1 MASLVLEAQ
10 QKYLPLDYI
19 RKAAESDELFW
30 GGAISFTDT
39 HKKFLFNGHI
49 GRNSRSSH
57 DLATQW
63 HEEILKRD
71 PQADYLKRMIYLEFK
86 NRLPELL
93 LMRVDKVSM
102 ATSIEARVPFLDHR
116 MVEYTMTI
124 PRRYKIKN
132 GEPKYIL
139 KKAVEGIIPNNII
152 YRKKQGFAAPVNEWL
167 RNEWFGFMKDRL
179 LNSPLLNQ
187 YGFKRDFI
195 AAIIERHKQGKRDDG
210 MQLWTLLNLTL
221 WYDHWIEGKN

>member
-1 MASLVLEAQ
+1 
-10 QKYLPLDYI
+10 
-19 RKAAESDELFW
+19 
-30 GGAISFTDT
+30 
-39 HKKFLFNGHI
+39 
-49 GRNSRSSH
+49 
-57 DLATQW
+57 
-63 HEEILKRD
+63 
-71 PQADYLKRMIYLEFK
+71 
-86 NRLPELL
+86 
-93 LMRVDKVSM
+93 MRVDKVSM